1 MKLTAPIKALEL
13 SRRLFEQRGRP
24 LLQQFNLLN
33 VCAAGGAN
41 HHCPGEYAEES
52 TLVPTA
58 QVLADTAKKY
68 LS

>member
-1 MKLTAPIKALEL
+1 MKLTTPIKALEL

-24 LLQQFNLLN
+24 LLQQLNLLN
-33 VCAAGGAN
+33 VCAVGGAN
-41 HHCPGEYAEES
+41 HHCRGEYVEES
-52 TLVPTA
+52 TWVPTA